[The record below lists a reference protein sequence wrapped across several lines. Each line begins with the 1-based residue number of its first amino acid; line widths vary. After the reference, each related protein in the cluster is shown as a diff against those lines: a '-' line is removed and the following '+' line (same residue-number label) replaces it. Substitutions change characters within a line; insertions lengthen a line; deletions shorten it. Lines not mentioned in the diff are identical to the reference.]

1 MTDPFVVLTHFDDE
15 NLSTQELTWKIMN
28 ALQGF
33 RPRLQFFF
41 SNVKSQ
47 GPSIQRI
54 VFHCRAAFSSLLR
67 DKQWHMCST
76 LTTGFMVRRNVFVN
90 LDTIKP

>member
-1 MTDPFVVLTHFDDE
+1 MTDRLVVLTHFGDA
-15 NLSTQELTWKIMN
+15 NLWKNTN

-47 GPSIQRI
+47 GPSIQRT
-54 VFHCRAAFSSLLR
+54 VFHCRAAFSSPLQ

-76 LTTGFMVRRNVFVN
+76 LTTGFTVRRNVFVN
-90 LDTIKP
+90 HDTIKLESQ